1 MPFKV
6 NHIKS
11 TVCRRGGNFRFQSRA
26 PSLTPFGAGP
36 PWVQKCQKETFP
48 CALARNG
55 TTMMVAVDQSRR
67 SGRKT
72 WAVSLKIS
80 RSAAPE
86 LISFGCLHCYFLVI
100 LCDISIALCRKK
112 LKNTNASNELRLVI
126 CKSMRSR
133 MCELTHPE
141 TGSTMAVSSSICIG
155 IGERPPFE
163 KDNGHTEF

>member
-1 MPFKV
+1 V
-6 NHIKS
+6 
-11 TVCRRGGNFRFQSRA
+11 
-26 PSLTPFGAGP
+26 
-36 PWVQKCQKETFP
+36 
-48 CALARNG
+48 LARSVPG

-72 WAVSLKIS
+72 WAVSLRIS
-80 RSAAPE
+80 RSVAPE
-86 LISFGCLHCYFLVI
+86 LISFGCYFLVVF
-100 LCDISIALCRKK
+100 CDISIARCHKK

-163 KDNGHTEF
+163 KDDGHTEF